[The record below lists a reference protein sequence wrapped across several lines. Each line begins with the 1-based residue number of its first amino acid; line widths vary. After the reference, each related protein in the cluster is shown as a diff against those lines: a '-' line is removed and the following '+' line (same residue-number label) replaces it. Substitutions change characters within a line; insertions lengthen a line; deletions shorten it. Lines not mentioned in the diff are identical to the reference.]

1 MNRLA
6 EQLLIGASLGAIYAL
21 IAMGFVIIY
30 RATRVINF
38 AQGSLLLL
46 GVYITA
52 VIHEDVG
59 FIPAALVG
67 IGGAATMGAAMQVFL
82 LARIDSRDHLVASIL
97 TIGVDVIIA
106 TELARRIGSRILNTG
121 DPWGDAVASLVG
133 FTIPEARIAA
143 AATAA
148 SIIAVLF
155 LTFKYTS
162 WGIAM
167 RAAAEDG
174 ETASL
179 MGIRLT
185 RTALAAWVIGG
196 ALAAVAGLFLAGF
209 PAAGVDAHSGIVA
222 LSAVPAVIIG
232 GLDSPAGAVIGGL
245 VVGVVATLAS
255 GYEADLGLG
264 QGLGEVVPYLVAVL
278 VLLWRP
284 AGLFGTKD
292 IHRV

>member
-38 AQGSLLLL
+38 AQGSVLLL
-46 GVYITA
+46 GVYVAA
-52 VIHEDVG
+52 VVQEDVG
-59 FIPAALVG
+59 FVPAAM
-67 IGGAATMGAAMQVFL
+67 IGVVAAAAMAAAMQVFL

-97 TIGVDVIIA
+97 TIGVDVILA

-121 DPWGDAVASLVG
+121 DPWGDSIVSLKG

-143 AATAA
+143 AVTAA
-148 SIIAVLF
+148 LIIATLF
-155 LTFKYTS
+155 LTFKYTN

-174 ETASL
+174 EAASL
-179 MGIRLT
+179 MGIRLS
-185 RTALAAWVIGG
+185 RTALAAWIIGG
-196 ALAAVAGLFLAGF
+196 CLAAVAGLFLAGF
-209 PAAGVDAHSGIVA
+209 PAAGVDAHSGVIA

-232 GLDSPAGAVIGGL
+232 GLDSPGGAVIGGF
-245 VVGVVATLAS
+245 VVGVVATIGS

-284 AGLFGTKD
+284 AGLFGTRE
-292 IHRV
+292 INRV